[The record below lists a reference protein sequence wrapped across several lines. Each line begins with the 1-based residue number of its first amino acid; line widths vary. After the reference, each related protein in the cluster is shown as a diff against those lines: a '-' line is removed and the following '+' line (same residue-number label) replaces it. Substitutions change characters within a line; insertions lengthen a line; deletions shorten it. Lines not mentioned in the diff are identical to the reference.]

1 MKKIGYIILLSI
13 VFIVDLLG
21 IYFDKIGIRIY
32 SKPLLIP
39 IIALIYYQLNKTES
53 LSNNKLFL
61 TGLFFSF
68 LGDVFLL
75 KDSGFLYGLAS
86 FLLAHIFYII
96 CFYRIKSPQ
105 FSLVKLLPIAIYLA
119 VFISLFWSHLGEMK
133 IPVIVYASAIS
144 VMLYFSLGLKNKYI
158 NFGAFFFVI
167 SDTILA
173 HSIFFEYNVYKG
185 LAVMITYIIA
195 QVCLAYGIYKIAKY
209 QGEIQ
214 PK

>member
-1 MKKIGYIILLSI
+1 M
-13 VFIVDLLG
+13 
-21 IYFDKIGIRIY
+21 
-32 SKPLLIP
+32 
-39 IIALIYYQLNKTES
+39 
-53 LSNNKLFL
+53 
-61 TGLFFSF
+61 
-68 LGDVFLL
+68 
-75 KDSGFLYGLAS
+75 YGLAS

-96 CFYRIKSPQ
+96 CFYRIKSPR

-119 VFISLFWSHLGEMK
+119 TFISLFWSHLGDMK

-158 NFGAFFFVI
+158 KFGALFFVI

-195 QVCLAYGIYKIAKY
+195 QVCLVYGVYKISKTPKY
-209 QGEIQ
+209 LNT
-214 PK
+214 

>member
-53 LSNNKLFL
+53 LRNNRLFL
-61 TGLFFSF
+61 IGLFFSF

-75 KDSGFLYGLAS
+75 KDFGFLYGLAS

-96 CFYRIKSPQ
+96 CFYRISPLK
-105 FSLVKLLPIAIYLA
+105 FSLVKVLPIAVYL
-119 VFISLFWSHLGEMK
+119 VSFIGFFWSRLGDMK
-133 IPVIVYASAIS
+133 IPVIVYAFAIS
-144 VMLYFSLGLKNKYI
+144 VMLYSALYINSKYI
-158 NFGAFFFVI
+158 KLGALFFVI

-195 QVCLAYGIYKIAKY
+195 QVCLAYGIHKTSGNQKHLNA
-209 QGEIQ
+209 
-214 PK
+214 